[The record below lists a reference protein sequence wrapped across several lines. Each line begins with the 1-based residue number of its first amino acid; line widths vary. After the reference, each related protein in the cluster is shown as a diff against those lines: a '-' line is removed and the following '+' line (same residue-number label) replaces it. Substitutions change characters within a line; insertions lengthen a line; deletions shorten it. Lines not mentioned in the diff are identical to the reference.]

1 MNFESVHNYYER
13 LVFERIHEAL
23 VVGEGLR
30 DEDFL
35 EDVAC
40 VALNHLPAKYVRHD
54 VDMIFY
60 LTIEE
65 RESMTRL
72 VSEAVAEAREF
83 VSKHREGKKSTT

>member
-13 LVFERIHEAL
+13 LVFERIHELL

-40 VALNHLPAKYVRHD
+40 VALNGLPAKYVRHD

-60 LTIEE
+60 LTSDE
-65 RESMTRL
+65 RTTMERMVR
-72 VSEAVAEAREF
+72 EAVIQAREF
-83 VSKHREGKKSTT
+83 VGKHREEKRLAP

>member
-13 LVFERIHEAL
+13 LVFERIHEIL
-23 VVGEGLR
+23 VVGQGLR

-40 VALNHLPAKYVRHD
+40 VALNDLPAKYVRHD

-60 LTIEE
+60 LTSTE
-65 RESMTRL
+65 RASMERL
-72 VSEAVAEAREF
+72 VREAVIQANEF
-83 VSKHREGKKSTT
+83 VSKHREEKRLST